1 METAISLPFK
11 VSPYGGIVATTEQTK
26 IWSDRVRSV
35 IGTNLRE
42 RVMRPNFGSLV
53 PSAFME
59 TTESAQTLIES
70 EVTAAFANQL
80 SLLSLQS
87 TEVTYDEYSNYLN
100 VTITYAL
107 PSNEE
112 VKTTVK
118 LITLDGKN
126 PSTEENL

>member
-1 METAISLPFK
+1 METAISLPFR
-11 VSPYGGIVATTEQTK
+11 VSPYGSIVATTEQSK

-53 PSAFME
+53 PSSFME
-59 TTESAQTLIES
+59 TTDEAETLIKT
-70 EVTAAFANQL
+70 EVTNAFANQL
-80 SLLSLQS
+80 SLLTLQS
-87 TEVTYDEYSNYLN
+87 TEVTYDEYSNYLS